1 VIDAKQIGR
10 DILRRNET
18 YLVVLILAFSAMV
31 ASASPAFL
39 TPGNLLSVL
48 RGGAGIGI
56 LAVAFYVA
64 LIGGGIE
71 ISFPAIAISSQ
82 YIAIRTML
90 ALNIDSLWFA
100 FAIAVAVGIL
110 AGLIN
115 AFFITTLKIPAM
127 IVTLGTANLYHGALL
142 EFLGTGAVNVGR
154 MPSSIS
160 AFGSRTVFQF
170 QTANGTQGLSIFVAI
185 LVVVALGTW
194 LMMRYTMLGRGIFAI
209 GGDMEG
215 AKRAGFNV
223 RRIQYFIYCYVG
235 FLAGIMGII
244 HVSLIRYAH
253 PANIMGDNTLLRVIA
268 AVILGG
274 TSITGGRG
282 TLSGTM
288 LGVLLVVLVDRHLI
302 MLGIPQEWTE
312 FFVGVVIVGGVLA
325 THIRLKL
332 EKKRKGELI
341 VERAH

>member
-1 VIDAKQIGR
+1 MIDMRQIGR
-10 DILRRNET
+10 VVLRRHET
-18 YLVVLILAFSAMV
+18 YLVVLILVFSTII
-31 ASASPAFL
+31 ASVSPAFL

-48 RGGAGIGI
+48 RGGAGVGI

-64 LIGGGIE
+64 LIAGGID
-71 ISFPAIAISSQ
+71 ISFPAIAVSSQ

-90 ALNIDSLWFA
+90 ALGADNIWFA

-110 AGLIN
+110 AGIIN
-115 AFFITTLKIPAM
+115 AFFVTTFRIPAM

-142 EFLGTGAVNVGR
+142 EFLGTQAVNVGR
-154 MPSSIS
+154 LPSSIS
-160 AFGSRTVFQF
+160 AFGSRSILRFE
-170 QTANGTQGLSIFVAI
+170 TASASYGLSIFVAI
-185 LVVVALGTW
+185 LAVVAVGTW
-194 LMMRYTMLGRGIFAI
+194 LMMRYTMLGRGIFSI
-209 GGDMEG
+209 GGDIEG
-215 AKRAGFNV
+215 ARRAGFNV
-223 RRIQYFIYCYVG
+223 RRIQYFVFSYVG

-244 HVSLIRYAH
+244 HVALIRYAH
-253 PANIMGDNTLLRVIA
+253 PSNIVGDNTLLRVIA

-282 TLSGTM
+282 TISGTM

-302 MLGIPQEWTE
+302 MLGVPPEWTE

-341 VERAH
+341 IERAH